1 MTRARAGFILGCLLA
16 LAACNPVVD
25 STPAPAGDA
34 TAPARSMVIAA
45 LGSVGLQAR
54 DAIQPYRPSEAPR
67 FAAAARTVLQAILPD
82 DPEHGFIVLYAFPS
96 PSEAEAAAAEQAAY
110 SASGPGRVQF
120 GPGSRFVLRLV
131 GATAIFFTWAPDR
144 SPDPRTP
151 SIDQALSTVGTAV
164 AIPS

>member
-1 MTRARAGFILGCLLA
+1 MTARGAGIILGCLVA
-16 LAACNPVVD
+16 LAACNPAVD

-34 TAPARSMVIAA
+34 TAPARTMVIAA
-45 LGSVGLQAR
+45 LGNVGLQAR
-54 DAIQPYRPSEAPR
+54 DAINPFRPSEASR
-67 FAAAARTVLQAILPD
+67 FAAAPRTVLQAILPD

-110 SASGPGRVQF
+110 IASGPGRVQF
-120 GPGSRFVLRLV
+120 GPGARFVLRLI
-131 GATAIFFTWAPDR
+131 GATAIFFTWSPDS

-164 AIPS
+164 VIPS